1 MSCAQ
6 VKIFENLIKASAKV
20 AAMKLL
26 LLHVDYIEFK
36 AKQKTKVAEQVAED
50 MLAGRAEEALAAFV
64 AVEKAD
70 EGNAEEVVR
79 RTAEEIEKVHSQV
92 KAHRVVLYPYAHL
105 SSSLAKP
112 ALAVEVL
119 KRLEEELKARGYEV
133 LRAPFGWYKAFEL
146 RCKGHPL
153 SELSR
158 EISVGEEKKES
169 LALKAE
175 KKLKSEWYVLTPEG
189 ELIHAEHF
197 DFSKHEGLRIFY
209 EYETRGT
216 RAVTEE
222 PPHIKLMKEHEL
234 VDHEPGSDP
243 GNLRWY
249 PKGRLIKKLLERRV
263 TQLMLDYGAME
274 VETPV
279 MYDFAHP
286 KLSRYLHRFPARQ
299 YVVISDD
306 REYFLRFA
314 ACFGQYLMM
323 HDMTISY
330 KHLPLRLY
338 ELTHYSFRREQSG
351 ELAGLKRLRTFTM
364 PDMHTLVKDMEQ
376 AKQEFLRQF
385 ELSMRWMQE
394 LRLEYEVAIRFVRDF
409 YEQNR
414 EFAKKL
420 AKLIGKP
427 ILIELWDQRF
437 FYFVMK
443 FEFSVN
449 DAQRKAATLSTVQ
462 IDVENAER
470 FDITYVDERG
480 ERRHPLL
487 LHASISGGIDR
498 NLYALLEQAY
508 LRAKRGEKPS
518 LPTWLSP
525 TQVRIIPVSEQQLAY
540 AEQLLEY
547 FKKRRVRAD
556 LDDQSETLQKR
567 IRNAEKEWI
576 PYIAVVGAREQ
587 EGGYLTVRVRS
598 TGEQVRMRKEELA
611 SLVEE
616 QNEGRPF
623 ERLSLPER
631 LSQRPRFR

>member
-1 MSCAQ
+1 MR
-6 VKIFENLIKASAKV
+6 
-20 AAMKLL
+20 LL
-26 LLHVDYIEFK
+26 LIHVDHIEFK
-36 AKQKTKVAEQVAED
+36 AKQKTKVAEQVGQE

-79 RTAEEIEKVHSQV
+79 RAADEIERVYSQV
-92 KAHRVVLYPYAHL
+92 KAQRVVLYPYAHL
-105 SSSLAKP
+105 SSSLAAP
-112 ALAVEVL
+112 GFAVEAL
-119 KRLEEELKARGYEV
+119 KSLEEALKARGYEV
-133 LRAPFGWYKAFEL
+133 IRAPFGWYKAFEL

-158 EISVGEEKKES
+158 EIRVGEEKRES

-175 KKLKSEWYVLTPEG
+175 KKLRSEWYVLTPEG
-189 ELIHAEHF
+189 ELTPAENF
-197 DFSKHEGLRIFY
+197 DFSGHEGLKIFY
-209 EYETRGT
+209 EYETKGT

-222 PPHIKLMKEHEL
+222 PPHIRLMKEHEL

-249 PKGRLIKKLLERRV
+249 PKGKLIKKLLEHRV
-263 TQLMLDYGAME
+263 TQLVLEYGAME

-306 REYFLRFA
+306 KEYFLRFA

-323 HDMTISY
+323 HDMTISHR
-330 KHLPLRLY
+330 HLPLRLY

-376 AKQEFLRQF
+376 AKEEFLRQF
-385 ELSMRWMQE
+385 RLSMRWMEE
-394 LRLEYEVAIRFVRDF
+394 LGLEYEVAIRFVRSF
-409 YEQNR
+409 YEENS
-414 EFAKKL
+414 EFAREL
-420 AKLIGKP
+420 AELIGKP
-427 ILIELWDQRF
+427 ILIELWDERF

-470 FDITYVDERG
+470 FDITYVDEHG
-480 ERRHPLL
+480 KRRHPLL

-508 LRAKRGEKPS
+508 LKAKRGEKPM
-518 LPTWLSP
+518 LPVWLSP
-525 TQVRIIPVSEQQLAY
+525 TQLRIIPVSEQHLGY
-540 AEQLLEY
+540 AEELLAFFRE
-547 FKKRRVRAD
+547 RRVRAD
-556 LDDQSETLQKR
+556 LDDQAETLQKK

-576 PYIAVVGAREQ
+576 PYIAVVGTREQ
-587 EGGYLTVRVRS
+587 EGNYITVRVRS
-598 TGEQVRMRKEELA
+598 TGEQVRMTREELA
-611 SLVEE
+611 ELVERE
-616 QNEGRPF
+616 NEDKPF
-623 ERLSLPER
+623 AKLPLPER
-631 LSQRPRFR
+631 LSQRPRFRG